1 MILRAST
8 QLTRWTSK
16 PTKMERPKLIRAL
29 YKSTLED
36 NIAAQL
42 EECGLTVTYE
52 SDKIPYV
59 VPARD
64 SNYIP
69 DFKLPGNI
77 YIEGKG
83 RFGHRGNQKAS
94 TEERHKMILV
104 KQQHPELDIRLVF
117 DNPKLPIYK
126 GSKTTY
132 AKWADTHGF
141 PWAIKLIPL
150 EWIKEAKANEEAEIR
165 NAQGCQA

>member
-1 MILRAST
+1 MTIAVKT
-8 QLTRWTSK
+8 KAWVQLTRWTSNPK
-16 PTKMERPKLIRAL
+16 KAERPKLIRAL

-36 NIAAQL
+36 NIAEQL
-42 EECGLTVTYE
+42 ETAGITVTYE
-52 SDKIPYV
+52 ADRIPYQ

-64 SNYIP
+64 SVYIP
-69 DFKLPGNI
+69 DFKLPGDI

-104 KQQHPELDIRLVF
+104 KQQHPDLDIRLVF

-141 PWAIKLIPL
+141 PWAVKLIPP
-150 EWIKEAKANEEAEIR
+150 EWIKEAKSNEVA
-165 NAQGCQA
+165 